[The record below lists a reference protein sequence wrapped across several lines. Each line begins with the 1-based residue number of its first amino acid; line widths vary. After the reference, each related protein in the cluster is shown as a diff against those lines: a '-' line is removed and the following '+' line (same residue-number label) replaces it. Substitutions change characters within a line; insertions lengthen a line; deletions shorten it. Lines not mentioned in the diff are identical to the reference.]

1 MSQVTI
7 SYTITLATEECCSCG
22 VIFGMPVEL
31 ANRRRNDAEW
41 FYCPNGHRQH
51 YSKSE
56 ADRLRE
62 QLQAEQK
69 KLANAQFEII
79 AAKQRTEAV
88 EREKKRLQKRI
99 KNGACPCC
107 HRQFS
112 QLSRHMKSKHP
123 EYDVA

>member
-7 SYTITLATEECCSCG
+7 SHSVILVTEDCPTCG
-22 VIFGMPVEL
+22 VVFGVTLEFQ
-31 ANRRRNDAEW
+31 NRRRQYADS
-41 FYCPNGHRQH
+41 FYCPNGHRQ
-51 YSKSE
+51 YYAKSNE
-56 ADRLRE
+56 ARLQE

-69 KLANAQFEII
+69 KLANTQFELM
-79 AAKQRTEAV
+79 AAKQRTEAA

-123 EYDVA
+123 EFEAN